1 MKRGSFIILLTGLL
15 LARPAA
21 SQTRPEP
28 GPGDPR
34 IQSVLYDANQVVQLQ
49 VAAGYQLTV
58 EFAPDERIENVA
70 VGDAGAWQVT
80 PNKRG
85 DRLFIKSVSQGVTTN
100 ATVITDARTY
110 ILELSPLF
118 GPLPTMAYT
127 VRFRYAT
134 PAAVTVVADDA
145 VAAVPGRYKLSG
157 DKALRPSAIDDD
169 GVHTYIAWGA
179 DQTLPAIFAI
189 DTEGRETLVNG
200 MVREG
205 RFVIDSVANRL
216 VFRIDRQTAGAVR
229 VPQKR
234 K

>member
-1 MKRGSFIILLTGLL
+1 LRPGSLLSTVLVLL
-15 LARPAA
+15 LATPAA
-21 SQTRPEP
+21 AQLRPEP

-49 VAAGYQLTV
+49 VATGYQLTV

-70 VGDAGAWQVT
+70 VGDSGAWQIT

-85 DRLFIKSVSQGVTTN
+85 DRLFIKAVGQGVTTN
-100 ATVITDARTY
+100 LTVVTDARTY
-110 ILELSPLF
+110 AIELSPLF

-134 PAAVTVVADDA
+134 PAAVTVVANDA
-145 VAAVPGRYKLSG
+145 ALGPGRYKLSG

-169 GVHTYIAWGA
+169 GVHTYVAWGP

-189 DTEGRETLVNG
+189 DDKGNETLVNG
-200 MVREG
+200 MTRDG
-205 RFVIDSVANRL
+205 RFVIDAVANKL
-216 VFRIDRQTAGAVR
+216 VFRIDRQTAAAVR

>member
-1 MKRGSFIILLTGLL
+1 MRPGPLFSALLGLL
-15 LARPAA
+15 LAVPAA
-21 SQTRPEP
+21 AQLRPEP

-49 VAAGYQLTV
+49 VATGYQLTV

-70 VGDAGAWQVT
+70 VGDSGAWQVT

-85 DRLFIKSVSQGVTTN
+85 DRLFIKAVGQGVTTN
-100 ATVITDARTY
+100 LTVVTDARTY
-110 ILELSPLF
+110 AIELSPLF

-134 PAAVTVVADDA
+134 PAAVTVVANDA
-145 VAAVPGRYKLSG
+145 ALGPGRYKLSG

-169 GVHTYIAWGA
+169 GVHTYVAWGP

-189 DTEGRETLVNG
+189 DDKGNETLVNG
-200 MVREG
+200 MTRDG
-205 RFVIDSVANRL
+205 RFVIDAVANKL
-216 VFRIDRQTAGAVR
+216 VFRIDRQTAAAVR

>member
-1 MKRGSFIILLTGLL
+1 MKPGPLLSALLGLL
-15 LARPAA
+15 LAMPAA
-21 SQTRPEP
+21 AQLRPEP

-49 VAAGYQLTV
+49 VATGYQLTV

-70 VGDAGAWQVT
+70 VGDSGAWQVT

-85 DRLFIKSVSQGVTTN
+85 DRLFIKAVGQGVTTN
-100 ATVITDARTY
+100 LTVVTDARTY
-110 ILELSPLF
+110 AIELSPLF

-134 PAAVTVVADDA
+134 PAAVTVVANDA
-145 VAAVPGRYKLSG
+145 ALGPGRYKLSG

-169 GVHTYIAWGA
+169 GVHTYVAWGP

-189 DTEGRETLVNG
+189 DDKGNETLVNG
-200 MVREG
+200 MTREG
-205 RFVIDSVANRL
+205 RFVIDAVANKL
-216 VFRIDRQTAGAVR
+216 VFRIDRQTAAAVR

>member
-1 MKRGSFIILLTGLL
+1 LRRGPLLSALFGLL
-15 LARPAA
+15 LAMPAA
-21 SQTRPEP
+21 AQLRPEP

-49 VAAGYQLTV
+49 VATGYQLTV

-70 VGDAGAWQVT
+70 VGDSGAWQVT

-85 DRLFIKSVSQGVTTN
+85 DRLFIKAVGQGVTTN
-100 ATVITDARTY
+100 LTVVTDARTY
-110 ILELSPLF
+110 AIELSPLF
-118 GPLPTMAYT
+118 GALPTMAYT

-134 PAAVTVVADDA
+134 PAAVTLVANDA
-145 VAAVPGRYKLSG
+145 ALGPGRYKLSG
-157 DKALRPSAIDDD
+157 DKALRPAAIDDD
-169 GVHTYIAWGA
+169 GVHTYIAWGP

-189 DTEGRETLVNG
+189 DDKGNETLVNG
-200 MVREG
+200 MTREG
-205 RFVIDSVANRL
+205 RFVIDAVANKL
-216 VFRIDRQTAGAVR
+216 VFRIDRQTAAAVR

>member
-1 MKRGSFIILLTGLL
+1 LRPGSLLSTLLGLL
-15 LARPAA
+15 LAMPAA
-21 SQTRPEP
+21 AQLRPEP

-49 VAAGYQLTV
+49 VATGYQLTV

-70 VGDAGAWQVT
+70 VGDSGAWQVT

-85 DRLFIKSVSQGVTTN
+85 DRLFIKAVGQGVTTN
-100 ATVITDARTY
+100 LTVVTDARTY
-110 ILELSPLF
+110 AIELSPLF
-118 GPLPTMAYT
+118 GALPTMAYT

-134 PAAVTVVADDA
+134 PAAVTLVANDA
-145 VAAVPGRYKLSG
+145 ALGPGRYKLSG
-157 DKALRPSAIDDD
+157 DKALRPAAIDDD
-169 GVHTYIAWGA
+169 GVHTYIAWGP

-189 DTEGRETLVNG
+189 DDKGNETLVNG
-200 MVREG
+200 MTREG
-205 RFVIDSVANRL
+205 RFVIDAVSNKL
-216 VFRIDRQTAGAVR
+216 VFRIDRQTAGAMR

>member
-1 MKRGSFIILLTGLL
+1 MAT
-15 LARPAA
+15 
-21 SQTRPEP
+21 
-28 GPGDPR
+28 
-34 IQSVLYDANQVVQLQ
+34 
-49 VAAGYQLTV
+49 GYQLTV

-70 VGDAGAWQVT
+70 VGDSGAWQVT

-85 DRLFIKSVSQGVTTN
+85 DRLFIKAVGQGVTTN
-100 ATVITDARTY
+100 LTVVTDARTY
-110 ILELSPLF
+110 AIELSPLF

-134 PAAVTVVADDA
+134 PAAVTVVANDA
-145 VAAVPGRYKLSG
+145 ALGPGRYKLSG

-169 GVHTYIAWGA
+169 GVHTYVAWGP

-189 DTEGRETLVNG
+189 DDKGNETLVNG
-200 MVREG
+200 MTRDG
-205 RFVIDSVANRL
+205 RFVIDAVANKL
-216 VFRIDRQTAGAVR
+216 VFRIDRQTAAAVR

>member
-1 MKRGSFIILLTGLL
+1 MRPGSLLSTVLALL
-15 LARPAA
+15 LATPAA
-21 SQTRPEP
+21 AQLRPEP

-49 VAAGYQLTV
+49 VATGYQLTV

-70 VGDAGAWQVT
+70 VGDSGAWQIT

-85 DRLFIKSVSQGVTTN
+85 DRLFIKAVGQGVTTN
-100 ATVITDARTY
+100 LTVVTDARTY
-110 ILELSPLF
+110 AIELSPLF

-134 PAAVTVVADDA
+134 PAAVTVVANDA
-145 VAAVPGRYKLSG
+145 ALSPGRYKLSG

-169 GVHTYIAWGA
+169 GVHTYVAWGP

-189 DTEGRETLVNG
+189 DDKGNETLVNG
-200 MVREG
+200 MTRDG
-205 RFVIDSVANRL
+205 RFVIDAVANKL
-216 VFRIDRQTAGAVR
+216 VFRIDRQTAAAVR

>member
-1 MKRGSFIILLTGLL
+1 MRPGSLLSTLLGLL
-15 LARPAA
+15 LAMPVAA
-21 SQTRPEP
+21 QLRPEP

-49 VAAGYQLTV
+49 VATGYQLTV

-70 VGDAGAWQVT
+70 VGDSGAWQVT

-85 DRLFIKSVSQGVTTN
+85 DRLFIKAVGQGVTTN
-100 ATVITDARTY
+100 LTVVTDARTY
-110 ILELSPLF
+110 AIELSPLF
-118 GPLPTMAYT
+118 GALPTMAYT

-134 PAAVTVVADDA
+134 PAAVTLVANDA
-145 VAAVPGRYKLSG
+145 ALGPGRYKLSG
-157 DKALRPSAIDDD
+157 DKALRPAAIDDD
-169 GVHTYIAWGA
+169 GVHTYIAWGP

-189 DTEGRETLVNG
+189 DDKGNETLVNG
-200 MVREG
+200 MTREG
-205 RFVIDSVANRL
+205 RFVIDAVSNKL
-216 VFRIDRQTAGAVR
+216 VFRIDRQTAGAMR

>member
-1 MKRGSFIILLTGLL
+1 M
-15 LARPAA
+15 PAA
-21 SQTRPEP
+21 AQLRPEP

-49 VAAGYQLTV
+49 VATGYQLTV

-70 VGDAGAWQVT
+70 VGDSGAWQVT

-85 DRLFIKSVSQGVTTN
+85 DRLFIKAVGQGVTTN
-100 ATVITDARTY
+100 LTVVTDARTY
-110 ILELSPLF
+110 AIELSPLF
-118 GPLPTMAYT
+118 GALPTMAYT

-134 PAAVTVVADDA
+134 PAAVTLVANDA
-145 VAAVPGRYKLSG
+145 ALGPGRYKLSG
-157 DKALRPSAIDDD
+157 DKALRPAAIDDD
-169 GVHTYIAWGA
+169 GVHTYIAWGP

-189 DTEGRETLVNG
+189 DDKGNETLVNG
-200 MVREG
+200 MTREG
-205 RFVIDSVANRL
+205 RFVIDAVANKL
-216 VFRIDRQTAGAVR
+216 VFRIDRQTAGAMR

>member
-1 MKRGSFIILLTGLL
+1 MRPAFLVAMLGLL
-15 LARPAA
+15 LAMPASA
-21 SQTRPEP
+21 QLRPEP

-49 VAAGYQLTV
+49 VATGYQLTV

-70 VGDAGAWQVT
+70 VGDSGAWQVT

-85 DRLFIKSVSQGVTTN
+85 DRLFIKAVGQGVTTN
-100 ATVITDARTY
+100 LTVVTDARTY
-110 ILELSPLF
+110 AIELSPLF

-134 PAAVTVVADDA
+134 PAAVTVVANDA
-145 VAAVPGRYKLSG
+145 ALGPGRYKLSG

-169 GVHTYIAWGA
+169 GVHTYVAWGP

-189 DTEGRETLVNG
+189 DDKGNETLVNG
-200 MVREG
+200 MTRDG
-205 RFVIDSVANRL
+205 RFVIDAVANKL
-216 VFRIDRQTAGAVR
+216 VFRIDRQTAAAVR

>member
-1 MKRGSFIILLTGLL
+1 MLGLL
-15 LARPAA
+15 LALPASA
-21 SQTRPEP
+21 QLRPEP

-49 VAAGYQLTV
+49 VATGYQLTV

-70 VGDAGAWQVT
+70 VGDSGAWQVT

-85 DRLFIKSVSQGVTTN
+85 DRLFIKAVGQGVTTN
-100 ATVITDARTY
+100 LTVVTDARTY
-110 ILELSPLF
+110 AIELSPLF

-134 PAAVTVVADDA
+134 PAAVTVVANDA
-145 VAAVPGRYKLSG
+145 ALGPGRYKLSG

-169 GVHTYIAWGA
+169 GVHTYVAWGP

-189 DTEGRETLVNG
+189 DDKGNETLVNG
-200 MVREG
+200 MTRDG
-205 RFVIDSVANRL
+205 RFVIDAVANKL
-216 VFRIDRQTAGAVR
+216 VFRIDRQTAAAVR

>member
-1 MKRGSFIILLTGLL
+1 MRPGSLLSTVLVLL
-15 LARPAA
+15 LATPAA
-21 SQTRPEP
+21 AQLRPEP

-49 VAAGYQLTV
+49 VATGYQLTV

-70 VGDAGAWQVT
+70 VGDSGAWQIT

-85 DRLFIKSVSQGVTTN
+85 DRLFIKAVGQGVTTN
-100 ATVITDARTY
+100 LTVVTDARTY
-110 ILELSPLF
+110 AIELSPLF

-134 PAAVTVVADDA
+134 PAAVTVVANDA
-145 VAAVPGRYKLSG
+145 ALGPGRYKLSG

-169 GVHTYIAWGA
+169 GVHTYVAWGP

-189 DTEGRETLVNG
+189 DDKGNETLVNG
-200 MVREG
+200 MTRDG
-205 RFVIDSVANRL
+205 RFVIDAVANKL
-216 VFRIDRQTAGAVR
+216 VFRIDRQTAAAVR

>member
-1 MKRGSFIILLTGLL
+1 MLGLL
-15 LARPAA
+15 LAMPASA
-21 SQTRPEP
+21 QLRPEP

-49 VAAGYQLTV
+49 VATGYQLTV

-70 VGDAGAWQVT
+70 VGDSGAWQVT

-85 DRLFIKSVSQGVTTN
+85 DRLFIKAVGQGVTTN
-100 ATVITDARTY
+100 LTVVTDARTY
-110 ILELSPLF
+110 AIELSPLF

-134 PAAVTVVADDA
+134 PAAVTVVANDA
-145 VAAVPGRYKLSG
+145 ALGPGRYKLSG

-169 GVHTYIAWGA
+169 GVHTYVAWGP

-189 DTEGRETLVNG
+189 DDKGNETLVNG
-200 MVREG
+200 MTRDG
-205 RFVIDSVANRL
+205 RFVIDAVANKL
-216 VFRIDRQTAGAVR
+216 VFRIDRQTAAAVR

>member
-1 MKRGSFIILLTGLL
+1 LRPGSLLSTLLGLL
-15 LARPAA
+15 LAMPVAA
-21 SQTRPEP
+21 QLRPEP

-49 VAAGYQLTV
+49 VATGYQLTV

-70 VGDAGAWQVT
+70 VGDSGAWQVT

-85 DRLFIKSVSQGVTTN
+85 DRLFIKAVGQGVTTN
-100 ATVITDARTY
+100 LTVVTDARTY
-110 ILELSPLF
+110 AIELSPLF
-118 GPLPTMAYT
+118 GALPTMAYT

-134 PAAVTVVADDA
+134 PAAVTLVANDA
-145 VAAVPGRYKLSG
+145 ALGPGRYKLSG
-157 DKALRPSAIDDD
+157 DKALRPAAIDDD
-169 GVHTYIAWGA
+169 GVHTYIAWGP

-189 DTEGRETLVNG
+189 DDKGNETLVNG
-200 MVREG
+200 MTREG
-205 RFVIDSVANRL
+205 RFVIDAVSNKL
-216 VFRIDRQTAGAVR
+216 VFRIDRQTAGAMR

>member
-1 MKRGSFIILLTGLL
+1 MRRGPLLSALFGLL
-15 LARPAA
+15 LAMPAA
-21 SQTRPEP
+21 AQLRPEP

-49 VAAGYQLTV
+49 VATGYQLTV

-70 VGDAGAWQVT
+70 VGDSGAWQVT

-85 DRLFIKSVSQGVTTN
+85 DRLFIKAVGQGVTTN
-100 ATVITDARTY
+100 LTVVTDARTY
-110 ILELSPLF
+110 AIELSPLF

-134 PAAVTVVADDA
+134 PAAVSVVANDA
-145 VAAVPGRYKLSG
+145 ALGPGRYKLSG
-157 DKALRPSAIDDD
+157 DKALRPAAIDDD
-169 GVHTYIAWGA
+169 GVHTYIAWGP

-189 DTEGRETLVNG
+189 DDKGNETLVNG
-200 MVREG
+200 MTREG
-205 RFVIDSVANRL
+205 RFVIDAVANKL
-216 VFRIDRQTAGAVR
+216 VFRIDRQTAGAMR

>member
-1 MKRGSFIILLTGLL
+1 MRPASFLVAMLGLL
-15 LARPAA
+15 LALPASA
-21 SQTRPEP
+21 QLRPEP

-49 VAAGYQLTV
+49 VATGYQLTV

-70 VGDAGAWQVT
+70 VGDSGAWQVT

-85 DRLFIKSVSQGVTTN
+85 DRLFIKAVGQGVTTN
-100 ATVITDARTY
+100 LTVVTDARTY
-110 ILELSPLF
+110 AIELSPLF

-134 PAAVTVVADDA
+134 PAAVTVVANDA
-145 VAAVPGRYKLSG
+145 ALGPGRYKLSG

-169 GVHTYIAWGA
+169 GVHTYVAWGP

-189 DTEGRETLVNG
+189 DDGCGRRCAAPRIGQPGGEPRAEWPSG
-200 MVREG
+200 HG
-205 RFVIDSVANRL
+205 PGPVA
-216 VFRIDRQTAGAVR
+216 
-229 VPQKR
+229 
-234 K
+234 

>member
-1 MKRGSFIILLTGLL
+1 MRRGSHLSALLGLL
-15 LARPAA
+15 LAMPAA
-21 SQTRPEP
+21 AQLRPEP

-49 VAAGYQLTV
+49 VATGYQLTV

-70 VGDAGAWQVT
+70 VGDSGAWQVT

-85 DRLFIKSVSQGVTTN
+85 DRLFIKAVGQGVTTN
-100 ATVITDARTY
+100 LTVVTDARTY
-110 ILELSPLF
+110 AIELSPLF
-118 GPLPTMAYT
+118 GALPTMAYT

-134 PAAVTVVADDA
+134 PAAVTLVANDA
-145 VAAVPGRYKLSG
+145 ALGPGRYKLSG
-157 DKALRPSAIDDD
+157 DKALRPAAIDDD
-169 GVHTYIAWGA
+169 GVHTYIAWGP

-189 DTEGRETLVNG
+189 DDKGNETLVNG
-200 MVREG
+200 MTREG
-205 RFVIDSVANRL
+205 RFVIDAVANKL
-216 VFRIDRQTAGAVR
+216 VFRIDRQTAGAMR